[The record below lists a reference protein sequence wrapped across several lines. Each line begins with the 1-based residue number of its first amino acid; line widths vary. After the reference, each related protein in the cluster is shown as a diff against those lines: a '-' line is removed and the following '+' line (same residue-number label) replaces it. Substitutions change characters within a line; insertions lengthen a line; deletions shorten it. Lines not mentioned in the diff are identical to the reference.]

1 MTSRTAADPAPRAL
15 PALVDRLLPGQQ
27 GRAVML
33 VLGSACSIQFGAAF
47 AAKLFPYVGPAGAV
61 TLRLVIAAAILLAF
75 SRPRVRGRNRGDWLV
90 VVGLGVMFAGMNMF
104 FYAAIDRLPLGPAVT
119 LEFLG
124 PLGLAVVLSR
134 RLRDLV
140 WIVLAA
146 GGVLM
151 LGGGGFSGLDPAGVA
166 FVMAAA
172 VCWAGYIMVAS
183 KISKR
188 FDGIEGLALGFAV
201 AAVLVSP
208 FGIATAGTA
217 LVEPNVLALG
227 AVVALLSSALPY
239 SFEMLAMK
247 HLPPATFG
255 LLASLEPAVAAIAGF
270 LVLSQSLALIQIAGI
285 ALVVV
290 ASAGVTLAQS
300 PNPVPAKADPV
311 KLGPGSGEPHG
322 AGPDSVRDAASASGS
337 ATFGTGGPGLDPPAT
352 LDAGAIPTP
361 AAAPGACAESPRRTR
376 S

>member
-1 MTSRTAADPAPRAL
+1 MTSRTTPDATPRAL
-15 PALVDRLLPGQQ
+15 SPFVDRLLPGVR
-27 GRAVML
+27 GRAVLL

-47 AAKLFPYVGPAGAV
+47 AARLFPYVGPAGAV

-75 SRPRVRGRNRGDWLV
+75 SRPRLRGRTRADWLV

-104 FYAAIDRLPLGPAVT
+104 FYSAIDRLPLGPAVT

-134 RLRDLV
+134 RLRDMV

-146 GGVLM
+146 GGVLL
-151 LGGGGFSGLDPAGVA
+151 LGRGGFSGLDGVGVA
-166 FVMAAA
+166 FVLAAA
-172 VCWAGYIMVAS
+172 ACWAGYIVVAS

-201 AAVLVSP
+201 AAVLVTP
-208 FGIATAGTA
+208 FGVATAGTA
-217 LVEPNVLALG
+217 LVEPKVLGLG
-227 AVVALLSSALPY
+227 LCVALLSSALPY

-270 LVLSQSLALIQIAGI
+270 LVLDQSLVPIQIAGI
-285 ALVVV
+285 ALVVI
-290 ASAGVTLAQS
+290 ASAGVTIAQS
-300 PNPVPAKADPV
+300 PRRSRASSDTA
-311 KLGPGSGEPHG
+311 GPG
-322 AGPDSVRDAASASGS
+322 PDPRALPDPDAS
-337 ATFGTGGPGLDPPAT
+337 
-352 LDAGAIPTP
+352 PTP
-361 AAAPGACAESPRRTR
+361 AATPDACAESPQGTRT
-376 S
+376 

>member
-1 MTSRTAADPAPRAL
+1 MTSRTAPDATPRAL
-15 PALVDRLLPGQQ
+15 PAFVDRLLPGQQ
-27 GRAVML
+27 GRAVLL

-61 TLRLVIAAAILLAF
+61 TLRLVLAAAMLLGF
-75 SRPRVRGRNRGDWLV
+75 SRPRLRGRSRGDWLV
-90 VVGLGVMFAGMNMF
+90 VLGLGVMFAGMNMF
-104 FYAAIDRLPLGPAVT
+104 FYEAIDRVPLGPAVT

-134 RLRDLV
+134 RLRDMV

-146 GGVLM
+146 VGVLL
-151 LGGGGFSGLDPAGVA
+151 LGRGGFSGLDPLGVG

-172 VCWAGYIMVAS
+172 ACWAGYIMVAS
-183 KISKR
+183 KISRR

-201 AAVLVSP
+201 AAVLVTP
-208 FGIATAGTA
+208 FGVATAGSA
-217 LVEPNVLALG
+217 LVEPKVLALG
-227 AVVALLSSALPY
+227 GCVALLSSALPY

-255 LLASLEPAVAAIAGF
+255 LLASLEPAVAGIAGL
-270 LVLSQSLALIQIAGI
+270 LVLNQSLALIQVAGI

-290 ASAGVTLAQS
+290 ASAGVTITQS
-300 PNPVPAKADPV
+300 P
-311 KLGPGSGEPHG
+311 
-322 AGPDSVRDAASASGS
+322 
-337 ATFGTGGPGLDPPAT
+337 TPP
-352 LDAGAIPTP
+352 PTP
-361 AAAPGACAESPRRTR
+361 AAPPARSPAPNAERAPARMSDTTGPGPDPRPVPGAGASPTRGAASVACAESPQETR